1 MTLIR
6 MNPLRDIEDLFDRF
20 SRSLGPSTAARSE
33 GGQEQ
38 MTLADWAPRVDISE
52 TEGEY
57 QLKVELPE
65 VRKEDVTVTVHEGV
79 LTIQGERSLERE
91 ESNRRYHRV
100 ERAYGRF
107 ARSFTLPEKVNEK
120 SIRAEHKDGMLYV
133 NVAKSEEG
141 KPKSIEIK
149 VA

>member
-6 MNPLRDIEDLFDRF
+6 LNPFREMEDLFDRF
-20 SRSLGPSTAARSE
+20 SRSLARSTPE
-33 GGQEQ
+33 RGDGGQEQ

-52 TEGEY
+52 SDSEY

-65 VRKEDVTVTVHEGV
+65 VRKEDVNVTVHQGV
-79 LTIQGERSLERE
+79 LTIEGDRSFERE

-107 ARSFTLPEKVNEK
+107 ARSFTLPESVDEK
-120 SIRAEHKDGMLYV
+120 GIRAEHKDGMLYV
-133 NVAKSEEG
+133 HVAKSEDV

-149 VA
+149 AA